1 MTLKGKSDNLEN
13 VTGQSITIWPVV
25 RMESSH
31 WSDCTTRMLNKLTN
45 FGWSFHLLVCLR
57 TSLISSNVIHIYFYS
72 VFSVLM
78 LQVSLNSGKTFVS
91 SNVNISAKNCTN
103 TRKPGKDNEG
113 CTNTTKPGKKNEGCT
128 NTTKPGTE
136 NEGDEGIPP
145 EVS

>member
-1 MTLKGKSDNLEN
+1 
-13 VTGQSITIWPVV
+13 
-25 RMESSH
+25 
-31 WSDCTTRMLNKLTN
+31 
-45 FGWSFHLLVCLR
+45 
-57 TSLISSNVIHIYFYS
+57 
-72 VFSVLM
+72 M